1 MLCGQTRIPTYFF
14 LSSQV
19 TPPPQ
24 DALRH
29 TMKQRQKRRDGGGP
43 GSTEQVHQLAPDPS
57 QSIPVVVVKNRISS
71 TAVFRKMIDSV
82 DGAKAGDLVAVY
94 TKAKQLVGYGL
105 YNSRSEMALRM
116 LSRSQDL
123 PDDNFWDRK
132 LDNAVQLRRDILKL
146 DEVTDTYR
154 VVHAEADGLP
164 GLVIDRFG
172 DVLSAEAFSLGM
184 YRRGIAILDRLAKRL
199 GTKHTILQ
207 TSPLFS
213 AQEGFH
219 PATIKSQGCPDELVV
234 QEYGTRFKVKFSGG
248 HKTGFFCDQRD
259 NRRQLASFCEGKS
272 VLDLCCYTG
281 GFAIQAMKLGK
292 AKEVIGVDLDEAPLA
307 VAKENANLNQVR
319 ARFVQSDAFNYMRD
333 MLAAKKQF
341 DVVVLDPPK
350 LIRTRMEIEE
360 GTRKHFDL
368 NRLAMRLVKPGGV
381 LLSCTCAGLLSDF
394 EFQKL
399 LCNGARQAGQETSPA
414 MDGKAAR
421 HAARDMQIIA
431 KTGAAPCHPVG
442 GNNPETEY
450 LKATWMVFR

>member
-1 MLCGQTRIPTYFF
+1 
-14 LSSQV
+14 
-19 TPPPQ
+19 
-24 DALRH
+24 
-29 TMKQRQKRRDGGGP
+29 MKQRQKRRDGGGP
-43 GSTEQVHQLAPDPS
+43 GSTNQVQQLAPDPTK
-57 QSIPVVVVKNRISS
+57 SIPVVVVKNRISS
-71 TAVFRKMIDSV
+71 TSVFRKMIDSV
-82 DGAKAGDLVAVY
+82 DGASAGDLVAVY
-94 TKAKQLVGYGL
+94 SKSKQLLGYGL

-116 LSRSQDL
+116 LSWSQDL
-123 PDDNFWDRK
+123 PDDSFWDQK
-132 LDNAVQLRRDILKL
+132 LENAVQLRKDILKL

-154 VVHAEADGLP
+154 LVHAEADGLP

-184 YRRGIAILDRLAKRL
+184 YRRGEAILNRLARQL
-199 GTKHTILQ
+199 RTKHTIVQ

-213 AQEGFH
+213 AQEGFD
-219 PATIKSQGCPDELVV
+219 PPTITSENCPDELVV
-234 QEYGTRFKVKFSGG
+234 QEFGTRFKVKFTGG

-259 NRRQLASFCEGKS
+259 NRKQLASFCEGKT

-292 AKEVIGVDLDEAPLA
+292 AKEVTGVDLDEAPLA

-333 MLAAKKQF
+333 MLSAGKQF
-341 DVVVLDPPK
+341 DVVILDPPK

-399 LCNGARQAGQETSPA
+399 LCSAARQAGREITPATQE
-414 MDGKAAR
+414 KAAR
-421 HAARDMQIIA
+421 HAARDMQFIA

-450 LKATWMVFR
+450 LKAAWMVLR